1 LDQAEE
7 RRWSVKKWCTILA
20 SLAALILSGS
30 ATAQTCDI
38 PDGYANQV
46 LVVESDTLLVG
57 FATDQEVYSPFDTV
71 NFYLVVQNIG
81 SNEFYINWNIDPQ
94 NGIFVLP
101 TSCDSVYTPDCY
113 VSAAAFFFPEAVYFM
128 SAGTRLQPGECR
140 VWQNSWD
147 IATWGDGPPP
157 DGTYNVFGGMFH
169 PIYDIFPDEGFRVP
183 RGGARLTIQID
194 STIPVERGSWG
205 QVKAMYK

>member
-1 LDQAEE
+1 MN
-7 RRWSVKKWCTILA
+7 KWLPIPVYLA
-20 SLAALILSGS
+20 LLLFSGS
-30 ATAQTCDI
+30 AAADTCDI
-38 PDGYANQV
+38 PDGYANRV

-57 FATDQEVYSPFDTV
+57 FATEREVYSPLETV
-71 NFYLVVQNIG
+71 NFYLVVQNTG
-81 SNEFYINWNIDPQ
+81 SAECFINWSIDPQ
-94 NGIFVLP
+94 NAIFVLP

-113 VSAAAFFFPEAVYFM
+113 TSASVFFYPEAVYFY
-128 SAGTRLQPGECR
+128 SDGTRLQPGECR

-147 IATWGDGPPP
+147 IDVWGDGPPA

-194 STIPVERGSWG
+194 SSVPVVEKSWG
-205 QVKAMYK
+205 EMKAFYR